1 VSCRGN
7 FDLPEDQ
14 YFEIIADKTAAL
26 TACSCRLGAYYAGAD
41 AELCERLARF
51 GRWLGIAFQI
61 ADDLLDVLGDEA
73 TTGKSLGTDLAK
85 QKATLPLI
93 RLLDRVPAAD
103 RAEILGILTRGDNH
117 RMEALRP
124 WYRDT
129 DAIPYAHQKAGEY
142 ALRAARELEGLQSAT
157 AVEMLRALT
166 EFVVARH
173 E

>member
-1 VSCRGN
+1 M
-7 FDLPEDQ
+7 
-14 YFEIIADKTAAL
+14 
-26 TACSCRLGAYYAGAD
+26 
-41 AELCERLARF
+41 
-51 GRWLGIAFQI
+51 
-61 ADDLLDVLGDEA
+61 LGDEA

-93 RLLDRVPAAD
+93 RLLDRVSAGGSRRKSSA
-103 RAEILGILTRGDNH
+103 ILTRGDNH
-117 RMEALRP
+117 RMEALRA

-129 DAIPYAHQKAGEY
+129 DAIPYAHQKAAEY
-142 ALRAARELEGLQSAT
+142 ALRAAKELEGLASAT